1 MTTETELVATRLSL
15 QAVAE
20 HVLCAARH
28 RATGRIG
35 LRAAPGGFATP
46 PFPGGHGLQTLA
58 VDGTDLVRSDDRGSE
73 RTPLTTVADAARL
86 AEIDAGAPAEVFTPT
101 TPLDPSARL
110 AIDPAAAAHLAR
122 WWGLVDDALAA
133 FRAEHAADEP
143 TETQLWPEHFD
154 IAATVR
160 EVNYGGS
167 PGDAAHPLPYLY
179 IGPWSPPAPDGRFWN
194 APFGALVPAHE
205 VPTVEA
211 ALALFEQ
218 GRALLT

>member
-1 MTTETELVATRLSL
+1 MTTETDLVATRLAL

-46 PFPGGHGLQTLA
+46 PFATAHGLQALA
-58 VDGTDLVRSDDRGSE
+58 VDGTDLVRSDDRGEE
-73 RTPLTTVADAARL
+73 RAPLTTVAAAARL
-86 AEIDAGAPAEVFTPT
+86 AEVDPGAPTEVFAPT
-101 TPLDPSARL
+101 TPLDPTAHL
-110 AIDPAAAAHLAR
+110 AIDPAAAAQLAR
-122 WWGLVDDALAA
+122 WWALVDGALAA
-133 FRAEHAADEP
+133 FRAEHAASAP

-154 IAATVR
+154 IAATVD

-179 IGPWSPPAPDGRFWN
+179 IGPWSPPEPDGGFWN

-205 VPTVEA
+205 VPTVDA

-218 GRALLT
+218 GRSLLA